1 MTRFGAITNDS
12 IVNGDAIDV
21 SIVDAISG
29 LLPGAENAA
38 ANSVTIQTAINNA
51 TRTGYQGSIGSGAAR
66 LTFPIGE
73 YYLSEAITIASA
85 FGLELVLPGKASR
98 FIWSGGDYDD
108 ALFQFRDCRQCSL
121 FGGYWSVAGGSSLRK
136 FVDFSNVETAP
147 AAMTPTFNRV
157 GNLFLDGAGRVT
169 NAIVFGGAVDF
180 ATSNND
186 FNQIDHCE
194 ITGYTGNGISL
205 YGSQN
210 YNNIL
215 INNRLIADASNDG
228 YGIYAPPANGSFS
241 LFGGGFYG
249 HGKADFYLGR
259 SYQPFSI
266 EAINCEGSARL
277 LEIGASTY
285 ISIKLSAVR
294 WSDRALHADGR
305 AITTPDSTGQ
315 IHLKIENS
323 SIGEWFDANPPD
335 LSLYVSP
342 ADLTNSTF
350 ILENVRIGS
359 ALADPFTG
367 IDPTRS
373 EGVWLW
379 TQ

>member
-51 TRTGYQGSIGSGAAR
+51 TRIGYQGGIGSGAAR

-73 YYLSEAITIASA
+73 YYLSEAITVSSA

-108 ALFQFRDCRQCSL
+108 ALFQFQDCRQCSL
-121 FGGYWSVAGGSSLRK
+121 SGGYWSIASGSSLRK
-136 FVDFSNVETAP
+136 FIDFSNVSGGS
-147 AAMTPTFNRV
+147 MTPTLNKV
-157 GNLFLDGAGRVT
+157 SNVFLDGGGRII
-169 NAIVFGGAVDF
+169 NALVFGGSVSAVD
-180 ATSNND
+180 ANND
-186 FNQIDHCE
+186 FNMIDNCE
-194 ITGYTGNGISL
+194 IAGYTGNGINL
-205 YGSQN
+205 YGSQS

-228 YGIYAPPANGSFS
+228 YGIYAPDAQGSFS

-249 HGKADFYLGR
+249 HGRADFCLGR
-259 SYQPFSI
+259 SFQPFSI
-266 EAINCEGSARL
+266 TAINSENSARL
-277 LEIGASTY
+277 LEIINASY
-285 ISIKLSAVR
+285 ISIKMDAVR
-294 WSDRALHADGR
+294 WFEGSLHADGR
-305 AITTPDSTGQ
+305 AITGSPAQ

-323 SIGEWFDANPPD
+323 SIGEFVNGERKA
-335 LSLYVSP
+335 LELYIAPSN
-342 ADLTNSTF
+342 TNASSF
-350 ILENVRIGS
+350 ILENVRIGTTLS
-359 ALADPFTG
+359 DPFTG